1 MPDRIVLQGIQFYA
15 YHGVPAEE
23 RAVGH
28 RFEVDVEV
36 ECDLTAAG
44 RSDDVADTIDY
55 GHVARRVV
63 EIGRER
69 PFHLIEA
76 LAAAL
81 AERLLSEHPRAER
94 VRVRVRKMLP
104 PIDGVVAFAG
114 VEIERERPWNPG
126 VQ

>member
-15 YHGVPAEE
+15 YHGVPPEE

-36 ECDLTAAG
+36 DCDLAPAG

-55 GHVARRVV
+55 GRLARRVL

-69 PFHLIEA
+69 PFQLIEA

-81 AERLLSEHPRAER
+81 AERVLAENPRAER
-94 VRVRVRKMLP
+94 VRLRVRKLLP

-114 VEIERERPWNPG
+114 VEIERERTWDPG

>member
-1 MPDRIVLQGIQFYA
+1 MADRIVLQGIQFYA

-28 RFEVDVEV
+28 RYEVDVEV
-36 ECDLTAAG
+36 ECDLAAAG

-55 GHVARRVV
+55 GHLARRVV
-63 EIGRER
+63 EISRER

-81 AERLLSEHPRAER
+81 AERILGENPPAER
-94 VRVRVRKMLP
+94 VRVRVRKLLP
-104 PIDGVVAFAG
+104 PIDGVVAAAG
-114 VEIERERPWNPG
+114 VEIERARGESAS
-126 VQ
+126 